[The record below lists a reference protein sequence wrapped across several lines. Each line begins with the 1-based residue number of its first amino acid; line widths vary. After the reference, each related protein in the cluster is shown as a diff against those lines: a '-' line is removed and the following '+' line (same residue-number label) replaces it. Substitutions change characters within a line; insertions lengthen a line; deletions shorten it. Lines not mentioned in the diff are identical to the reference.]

1 MASKPRKISEQVQQE
16 IWRLQVR
23 LKAHQ
28 DRRVILERV
37 FDEADRRTVTQQN
50 LEERHIAE
58 IWADLRGIT
67 VSRAVLDLAYRISLL
82 SQLDYEFLLKQIG
95 ETTAGASTPDSLE
108 WSKTTGELWFQ
119 GCLVRKVRVEVA
131 TQICR
136 ILDRFQDEDWPRS
149 ISNPIDTSLS
159 AQPLHDAVASLNR
172 GLSGVRFH
180 VSDEGA
186 SVYWSRC

>member
-1 MASKPRKISEQVQQE
+1 MPSQTKQISQQAQQE
-16 IWRLQVR
+16 ISLLQVR

-28 DRRVILERV
+28 NRRVILERV
-37 FDEADRRTVTQQN
+37 FYEADRRRVTQQN

-67 VSRAVLDLAYRISLL
+67 VSRAVLDLAYRIRLL

-95 ETTAGASTPDSLE
+95 ETTAGARTPDSLE

-119 GCLVRKVRVEVA
+119 GRLVRKVRVEVA

-136 ILDRFQDEDWPRS
+136 ILDGFQDEGWPRS
-149 ISNPIDTSLS
+149 IDNPIDTSLS
-159 AQPLHDAVASLNR
+159 SQPLHDAVASLNR

-180 VSDEGA
+180 VSDEGE
-186 SVYWSRC
+186 SIYWSPR